1 MNRGIAIAGGA
12 AIVLAAVIGLFFL
25 LRADAEA
32 PAVRS
37 ADPAPSTPHH
47 DQKIADRDAGKTRIV
62 PIKRVPAEAA
72 ASDPGIDSHI
82 RDHRAP
88 EHTSDEPSLPPPPS
102 RRDGYRVN
110 VSVTSSLS
118 QGFQPVLQDCAAA
131 APPGAATDTARVEG
145 EILISIRDHQATVT
159 TANLRLNGFA
169 EAAQPGIQQ
178 CLQQRVVG
186 LTAPAGNEADID
198 GYAITV
204 SMRWP

>member
-1 MNRGIAIAGGA
+1 VNRGVAIAIGA
-12 AIVLAAVIGLFFL
+12 AIVLAAVIGLVLL
-25 LRADAEA
+25 LRADADA
-32 PAVRS
+32 PVVRP
-37 ADPAPSTPHH
+37 ADPAPHY

-62 PIKRVPAEAA
+62 PIRRVPAD
-72 ASDPGIDSHI
+72 ASAGDPPTIESNT

-88 EHTSDEPSLPPPPS
+88 EHTSDEPPPPPPPT
-102 RRDGYRVN
+102 RRDGRRVN

-118 QGFQPVLQDCAAA
+118 QGIQPVLQECAAA

-145 EILISIRDHQATVT
+145 EILIAIRDHQAQVT

-169 EAAQPGIQQ
+169 EAAQPAIQQ

-186 LTAPAGNEADID
+186 LTAPASDETDID

>member
-47 DQKIADRDAGKTRIV
+47 DQKIADRDGKSRIV
-62 PIKRVPAEAA
+62 PIKKGAAEVPAG
-72 ASDPGIDSHI
+72 DRPTIDSHM

-88 EHTSDEPSLPPPPS
+88 EHTSDEPPPPPPLPPRPDG
-102 RRDGYRVN
+102 RRIN
-110 VSVTSSLS
+110 VSITSSLS
-118 QGFQPVLQDCAAA
+118 QGFQPVLQECAAA

-145 EILISIRDHQATVT
+145 QILVSIRDHQATVT
-159 TANLRLNGFA
+159 SASLRLNGFSD
-169 EAAQPGIQQ
+169 AAQPAIQQ
-178 CLQQRVVG
+178 CLQRVVG
-186 LTAPAGNEADID
+186 LTAPASDEADID
-198 GYAITV
+198 AYAITV